1 MHKKTL
7 LFVALSFIVLFIAA
21 CNSES
26 TEDSAPNENS
36 QDTEDEGGSS
46 MTEVSEASNLLAF
59 QSIQLLDPN
68 DDGNVFV
75 SPTSYWLAMAMVY
88 NGAND
93 ETKSEMDQALQI
105 QGMNIEDFNH
115 QNASLMDHFTNV
127 NDEELELN
135 IANSI
140 WLNPNYE
147 FLDTFRQSVT
157 DTYQAELAAL
167 TTPEPINEWV
177 SNQTNGKIKDII
189 NQIEPEHVAIL
200 VNATY
205 FNGAWTYPF
214 DENNTQE
221 RTFYKEDDSS
231 VDVPFMALNKELPY
245 VETDQMQA
253 VSLPYGE
260 NEDMQMELFL
270 PNEDIDMDDFLE
282 ALTLENWQEWRDSM
296 ETTKGNLRMPKFSL
310 EYETELQNFFQSLGM
325 QKAFD
330 AQEADFS
337 NMIDQEQFDNIYI
350 DKIVH
355 KTFLDVDEEGT
366 EAAGATS
373 VEMKTTSIEI
383 GESFDMEINRPFLL
397 TISDNETD
405 AILFMGM
412 IHEPTSID

>member
-1 MHKKTL
+1 MHKKSL

-21 CNSES
+21 CNSGS
-26 TEDSAPNENS
+26 PEDNDPNENNQNS
-36 QDTEDEGGSS
+36 EDEGGSS
-46 MTEVSEASNLLAF
+46 MKEVSEASNLLAF
-59 QSIQLLDPN
+59 QSIQSLDPN

-88 NGAND
+88 NGANGD
-93 ETKSEMDQALQI
+93 TRSEMGQALQL
-105 QGMNIEDFNH
+105 QGMDIEDFNH
-115 QNASLMDHFTNV
+115 QNASLMEHFTNV

-140 WLNPNYE
+140 WLNQTYE
-147 FLDTFRQSVT
+147 FLDTFQQSVT

-189 NQIEPEHVAIL
+189 NQIDQEHVAIL

-221 RTFYKEDDSS
+221 RTFHKKNNSS
-231 VDVPFMALNKELPY
+231 VEVPFMALNEELPY

-270 PNEDIDMDDFLE
+270 PKEDIAMDDFLE
-282 ALTLENWQEWRDSM
+282 GFTLENWQEWRDSM
-296 ETTKGNLRMPKFSL
+296 EIQKGNLRMPKFSL
-310 EYETELQNFFQSLGM
+310 EYEAELQNFFQSLGM
-325 QKAFD
+325 EQAFD
-330 AQEADFS
+330 TQEADFS
-337 NMIDQEQFDNIYI
+337 NMIDQEQLGALYI

-383 GESFDMEINRPFLL
+383 GENFDMEINRPFLL

-405 AILFMGM
+405 TILFMGM

>member
-1 MHKKTL
+1 MK
-7 LFVALSFIVLFIAA
+7 
-21 CNSES
+21 
-26 TEDSAPNENS
+26 
-36 QDTEDEGGSS
+36 
-46 MTEVSEASNLLAF
+46 EVSEASNLLAF
-59 QSIQLLDPN
+59 QSIQSLDPN

-88 NGAND
+88 NGANGD
-93 ETKSEMDQALQI
+93 TRSEMGQALQL
-105 QGMNIEDFNH
+105 QGMDIEDFNH
-115 QNASLMDHFTNV
+115 QNASLMEHFTNV

-140 WLNPNYE
+140 WLNQTYE
-147 FLDTFRQSVT
+147 FLDTFQQSVT

-189 NQIEPEHVAIL
+189 NQIDQEHVAIL

-221 RTFYKEDDSS
+221 RTFHKKNNSS
-231 VDVPFMALNKELPY
+231 VEVPFMALNEELPY

-270 PNEDIDMDDFLE
+270 PKEDIAMDDFLE
-282 ALTLENWQEWRDSM
+282 GFTLENWQEWRDSM
-296 ETTKGNLRMPKFSL
+296 EIQKGNLRMPKFSL
-310 EYETELQNFFQSLGM
+310 EYEAELQNFFQSLGM
-325 QKAFD
+325 EQAFD
-330 AQEADFS
+330 TQEADFS
-337 NMIDQEQFDNIYI
+337 NMIDQEQLGALYI

-383 GESFDMEINRPFLL
+383 GENFDMEINRPFLL

-405 AILFMGM
+405 TILFMGM

>member
-1 MHKKTL
+1 MQKRSL

-21 CNSES
+21 CNSE
-26 TEDSAPNENS
+26 TPKENDPNENS

-59 QSIQLLDPN
+59 QSIQSLDPN
-68 DDGNVFV
+68 REGNVFV

-88 NGAND
+88 NGANGD
-93 ETKSEMDQALQI
+93 TRSEMDQALQL
-105 QGMNIEDFNH
+105 QGINVEDFNR
-115 QNASLMDHFTNV
+115 QNAALMEHFTSV
-127 NDEELELN
+127 SDEDVELS

-140 WLNPNYE
+140 WLNQDYE
-147 FLDTFRQSVT
+147 FLDTFHQSVT
-157 DTYQAELAAL
+157 DTYEAELAPL
-167 TTPEPINEWV
+167 TTPERINEWV

-189 NQIEPEHVAIL
+189 KQIDPEHVAIL

-221 RTFYKEDDSS
+221 RTFYKEDNSS
-231 VDVPFMALNKELPY
+231 VDVPFMALNEELPY
-245 VETDQMQA
+245 VQTDQMQA

-270 PNEDIDMDDFLE
+270 PNENIEMNDFLE
-282 ALTLENWQEWRDSM
+282 GFTLENWQEWRDSM
-296 ETTKGNLRMPKFSL
+296 ETQKGNLRMPKFSL

-325 QKAFD
+325 QQAFNIKD
-330 AQEADFS
+330 ADFS
-337 NMIDQEQFDNIYI
+337 NMIDQEKFDSSIYI
-350 DKIVH
+350 DKVVH

-397 TISDNETD
+397 TISDKKTD
-405 AILFMGM
+405 SILFMGM
-412 IHEPTSID
+412 IHEPTST